1 MHTCRHA
8 HICIVAISSFCSI
21 HLFKS
26 QDSIA
31 KQQQPMEVWNPY
43 TQRLASV
50 VHQEVWDHRCTSA
63 EVQIEEAENV
73 QVEAGED
80 AQVEDGEDL
89 QVQEGEDLGEDLPK
103 PPKDHKYMHRHPAQH
118 FIGVVKKQKDQAIKQ
133 ARHWKACYQ
142 KERSA
147 HIKPQEK
154 CEKLMQELGEIYE
167 DETQQ
172 PGESFSEWEH
182 RRNFPP
188 GVPVPKWPVSE
199 FQTRPVPKGDLPV
212 PKPAGPADLI
222 STFKSLTLGLS
233 KGNPTGKKV
242 VKKHTKQQDWAKPPP
257 PGS

>member
-1 MHTCRHA
+1 
-8 HICIVAISSFCSI
+8 
-21 HLFKS
+21 
-26 QDSIA
+26 
-31 KQQQPMEVWNPY
+31 MEVWNPY

-80 AQVEDGEDL
+80 AQVEEAENVQVEAGEDAQVEEAEDVQVEAGEDAQVEAGEDL

-103 PPKDHKYMHRHPAQH
+103 PPKEHRHLAQL
-118 FIGVVKKQKDQAIKQ
+118 GVVKKQKDQAIKQ

-147 HIKPQEK
+147 HIKLQEK
-154 CEKLMQELGEIYE
+154 CEKLMQEMGEICARNYE
-167 DETQQ
+167 DEKQQ

-182 RRNFPP
+182 RKNFPP
-188 GVPVPKWPVSE
+188 GVPVPKWPVSD

-212 PKPAGPADLI
+212 PKPAGPAYLI
-222 STFKSLTLGLS
+222 STFKSQTLGLS
-233 KGNPTGKKV
+233 KGNPIGKKV
-242 VKKHTKQQDWAKPPP
+242 VQKHTKQQDWAKPPP
-257 PGS
+257 PWN